1 MSRADSEQARI
12 EKMPSPRTFFRC
24 GYATMR
30 VSRLPVERLAIIGRR
45 LSFQLWQDSGRRESD
60 PGHRNGQ
67 RHSHVS

>member
-45 LSFQLWQDSGRRESD
+45 L
-60 PGHRNGQ
+60 
-67 RHSHVS
+67 